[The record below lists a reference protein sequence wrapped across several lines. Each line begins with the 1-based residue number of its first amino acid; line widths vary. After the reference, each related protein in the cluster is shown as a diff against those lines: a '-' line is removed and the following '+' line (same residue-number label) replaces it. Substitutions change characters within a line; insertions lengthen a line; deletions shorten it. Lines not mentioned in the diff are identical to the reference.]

1 MYNVVSNNTK
11 ETQKLLIGQ
20 RGNDDLCGTEASKRI
35 FAIERGKQMNTI
47 AQTEKGPIEYRVV
60 GQGPA
65 VLVLNGGHTHCTSLL
80 GHQRFF
86 VEHGYQLIIPSRPG
100 YAKTPSL
107 TGRTA
112 EAFADA
118 LIPLL
123 DQLQLKQVIVLG
135 ISAGG
140 RTALQFAGRY
150 PERVSKV
157 ILQNAVTG
165 GKWPSLPTRM
175 MAYLLFNP
183 WVERWTWTAFR
194 WLVKVAPLAALKG
207 MMRSLTTLD
216 PNVVV
221 DTMSQD
227 QRRAALAF
235 LLPSRSG
242 SGFLH
247 DLRHICGDLGR
258 IAAPT
263 LIIESKYDGSKDPTH
278 ATYAADHI
286 PKAELFVI
294 PAESHLMWF
303 SSYNEI
309 IEEKMRAF
317 LLPSQVSG

>member
-1 MYNVVSNNTK
+1 MSSIR
-11 ETQKLLIGQ
+11 KL
-20 RGNDDLCGTEASKRI
+20 
-35 FAIERGKQMNTI
+35 
-47 AQTEKGPIEYRVV
+47 
-60 GQGPA
+60 PA
-65 VLVLNGGHTHCTSLL
+65 GHKFLHHWL
-80 GHQRFF
+80 
-86 VEHGYQLIIPSRPG
+86 
-100 YAKTPSL
+100 
-107 TGRTA
+107 
-112 EAFADA
+112 
-118 LIPLL
+118 LL
-123 DQLQLKQVIVLG
+123 DQLQLEQVIVLG

-140 RTALQFAGRY
+140 RTALQLAGRA
-150 PERVSKV
+150 PSRVSKL
-157 ILQNAVTG
+157 ILQNALTG
-165 GKWPSLPTRM
+165 GKFPALPTRM
-175 MAYLLFNP
+175 MAYLVFNP

-221 DTMSQD
+221 DTMSEA

-247 DLRHICGDLGR
+247 DLRHVCGDLGR
-258 IAAPT
+258 ITAPT

-286 PKAELFVI
+286 PHADLFVI

-317 LLPSQVSG
+317 LLTSQVSG

>member
-86 VEHGYQLIIPSRPG
+86 VDHGYQLIIPSRPG
-100 YAKTPSL
+100 YGNTPSS

-118 LIPLL
+118 LIALL
-123 DQLQLKQVIVLG
+123 DQLQLEQLIVLG

-140 RTALQFAGRY
+140 CTALQLAGRA
-150 PERVSKV
+150 PSRVSKL

-165 GKWPSLPTRM
+165 GKFFCSPDTDDGLSRVQPVGGTMDLDSISV
-175 MAYLLFNP
+175 AG
-183 WVERWTWTAFR
+183 EAGTA
-194 WLVKVAPLAALKG
+194 LCTQG
-207 MMRSLTTLD
+207 NDEESHD
-216 PNVVV
+216 PRP
-221 DTMSQD
+221 
-227 QRRAALAF
+227 QRR
-235 LLPSRSG
+235 R
-242 SGFLH
+242 
-247 DLRHICGDLGR
+247 
-258 IAAPT
+258 
-263 LIIESKYDGSKDPTH
+263 
-278 ATYAADHI
+278 
-286 PKAELFVI
+286 
-294 PAESHLMWF
+294 
-303 SSYNEI
+303 
-309 IEEKMRAF
+309 
-317 LLPSQVSG
+317 